1 MMSSRRLFTMSK
13 KSIARR
19 RALRREKAKVKRSTR
34 LVRKKNAPPRSAK
47 QYFAR
52 PIGFQRLWDKV
63 VSVISK
69 MRAEGTSLKSTSRE
83 LKVSPQTVLRY
94 GGSALRKGSRGRYQ
108 AKKSDNLLRILPL
121 PAPGGT
127 REIAVR
133 RFREASILGRYWN
146 AVQIYVDTGDK
157 SGLATFQGK
166 FVTDASG
173 TKVPLLTDL
182 NELDRQG

>member
-1 MMSSRRLFTMSK
+1 MNMKRSKSK
-13 KSIARR
+13 KLAKLRR
-19 RALRREKAKVKRSTR
+19 RVKR
-34 LVRKKNAPPRSAK
+34 LAPPRTGK
-47 QYFAR
+47 QYFAKPAR
-52 PIGFQRLWDKV
+52 FQKLWDKV

-133 RFREASILGRYWN
+133 SFSEASILGRDWN
-146 AVQIYVDTGDK
+146 AVQTYLDTGDK

-182 NELDRQG
+182 NELDRQGSAGVLSFESFYGRTA